1 LAEAPLVLVSFLN
14 IPTMSQ
20 VTLALGLIFSPVAY
34 LAESSVHKG
43 LAEIIEN
50 IHANADY
57 LRTVERSILVR
68 TVFMMLLAA
77 VVCLKHEGFR
87 EEREWRAIYAPKF
100 WPSTLMESSTEII
113 SGIPQ
118 IVYKI
123 PLDAKVSDP
132 QWSPQNRPTVVRAK
146 PANGRGRGLSC
157 SILQPPVEASLF
169 LCANSGDRI

>member
-1 LAEAPLVLVSFLN
+1 
-14 IPTMSQ
+14 MSQ

-113 SGIPQ
+113 S
-118 IVYKI
+118 
-123 PLDAKVSDP
+123 AEFH
-132 QWSPQNRPTVVRAK
+132 R
-146 PANGRGRGLSC
+146 
-157 SILQPPVEASLF
+157 LF
-169 LCANSGDRI
+169 TKFL

>member
-1 LAEAPLVLVSFLN
+1 MTGGLTFDLALTSLLFGGSAARVGIVLN

-68 TVFMMLLAA
+68 TVFHDAA
-77 VVCLKHEGFR
+77 
-87 EEREWRAIYAPKF
+87 
-100 WPSTLMESSTEII
+100 S
-113 SGIPQ
+113 
-118 IVYKI
+118 
-123 PLDAKVSDP
+123 
-132 QWSPQNRPTVVRAK
+132 
-146 PANGRGRGLSC
+146 
-157 SILQPPVEASLF
+157 
-169 LCANSGDRI
+169 